1 MTRDRQSPKPL
12 PGDRVVSMRDVFLA
26 KQKELLVMLLGGR
39 GVVDHPGEK
48 GTATEESWRRLLRS
62 YLPSRYQVGSGFVV
76 DVKGRVSDQMDV
88 LLLDNQ
94 YSPVFF
100 ESGGVRYF
108 PAESVY
114 AAFEVKQDMTREN
127 IAYAG
132 AKVASVRR
140 LYRTSARIPHAGG
153 AYEPKTPGRIIGGLL
168 ATGAKWKP
176 PLGKPF
182 ERSLLGLDEES
193 ALDLGCVIEH
203 GAFSVDHEAESPI
216 VTKSQPDL
224 SLTFFILSL
233 LDTLQAL
240 GTVAAIDYG
249 EWLRHA
255 HQT

>member
-1 MTRDRQSPKPL
+1 MTRYSQSPKAL
-12 PGDRVVSMRDVFLA
+12 PGGRVVSMRDVFLA
-26 KQKELLVMLLGGR
+26 KQEELLAMLLGGR

-48 GTATEESWRRLLRS
+48 GTATEENWRRLLRS
-62 YLPSRYQVGSGFVV
+62 YLPARYQVGSGFVV
-76 DVKGRVSDQMDV
+76 DVTGSVSDQVDV

-100 ESGGVRYF
+100 ESGGIRYF

-114 AAFEVKQDMTREN
+114 AAFEVKQDISREN
-127 IAYAG
+127 LAYAG

-140 LYRTSARIPHAGG
+140 LSRTSARIPHAGG
-153 AYEPKTPGRIIGGLL
+153 DYSPKTPGRIIGGLL
-168 ATGAKWKP
+168 ATGTKWKT

-193 ALDLGCVIEH
+193 ALDLGCVIQH
-203 GAFSVDHEAESPI
+203 GAFSVNHEAEPPV
-216 VTKSQPDL
+216 VTRSQPNL

-233 LDTLQAL
+233 LETLQAL

-255 HQT
+255 HRT